1 MAGDE
6 ARTHAVSDEVEGLL
20 ARARDLFLDRS
31 LTHGCA
37 ETTYLVLCEAYGVGD
52 AGDSSLAMAL
62 NGGIAYSGGPCG
74 AITGAALALGLLAGR
89 RIADHRTAKRVAREL
104 TMRLMDGFL
113 TEHGAVDC
121 RDLIGIDLRA
131 PGGHVAYIRSGAWQG
146 ACMRQVETAVRA
158 AAPLADQEAWDA
170 AVRDIL
176 GAG

>member
-1 MAGDE
+1 MSDDT
-6 ARTHAVSDEVEGLL
+6 ARTRAMSDDVEGLV
-20 ARARDLFLDRS
+20 ARARDLFLDPS

-52 AGDSSLAMAL
+52 AGDSSPAMAL

-89 RIADHRTAKRVAREL
+89 RIDDHRTAKRVAREL
-104 TMRLMDGFL
+104 TMRLMDGFRA
-113 TEHGAVDC
+113 EHGAVDC

-146 ACMRQVETAVRA
+146 PCMRQVETAIRA